1 METIAYAQIQELVMR
16 LPARKL
22 PLAYSLLIELVE
34 KESDEL
40 SPQVQFMLLPLA
52 ERQRI
57 MARQVK
63 KMVTHYEE
71 SAVER
76 QVWQAGDFLYAV

>member
-1 METIAYAQIQELVMR
+1 METIAYAQIQELIMR

-22 PLAYSLLIELVE
+22 PLAYSLLSNILE

-40 SPQVQFMLLPLA
+40 SPQVQFMILPLA
-52 ERQRI
+52 ERQRV
-57 MARQVK
+57 MARQAK

-76 QVWQAGDFLYAV
+76 QVWQAGDFLYAD

>member
-1 METIAYAQIQELVMR
+1 MR

-22 PLAYSLLIELVE
+22 PLAYNLLVELVE

-40 SPQVQFMLLPLA
+40 TPQAQFMLLPLA
-52 ERQRI
+52 KRKRI
-57 MARQVK
+57 LAQQAK
-63 KMVTHYEE
+63 QMVAHYEK

-76 QVWQAGDFLYAV
+76 QEWQAGDFLYAD

>member
-1 METIAYAQIQELVMR
+1 METIAYAQIQELIMR

-22 PLAYSLLIELVE
+22 PLAYSLLTELVE

-76 QVWQAGDFLYAV
+76 QEWQAGDFLYAD

>member
-34 KESDEL
+34 KESDDL

-57 MARQVK
+57 MARQAK
-63 KMVTHYEE
+63 KMVTHYEK

-76 QVWQAGDFLYAV
+76 QVWQAGDFLYAD

>member
-57 MARQVK
+57 MARQAK

-76 QVWQAGDFLYAV
+76 QVWQAGDFLYAD

>member
-16 LPARKL
+16 LPAGKL
-22 PLAYSLLIELVE
+22 PLAYSLLIELAE

-57 MARQVK
+57 MARQAK

-76 QVWQAGDFLYAV
+76 QVWQAGDFLYAD

>member
-1 METIAYAQIQELVMR
+1 VETIAYAQIQELVMR

-57 MARQVK
+57 MARQAK

-76 QVWQAGDFLYAV
+76 QVWQAGDFLYAD